1 MGTGFDFST
10 ADKLTVDDLG
20 VVVRG
25 RSYCGEVVAPS
36 SAGSGWS
43 VYAMYRCHIVRRGPW
58 QIYEVNL
65 QTEEVSV
72 YDGTNDDPQQIL
84 AFPDGRIYVPAP
96 SALLRLNAEA
106 GRFDALPLPFGD
118 YWFWRPGRDSLV
130 YLCGEKRRVLR
141 FDQATDSFEDFGPVG
156 HPQGMV
162 EEPPGG
168 HVTEEGER
176 LTPFAVDSHCMYVT
190 TGQIPRAL
198 WAVDLT
204 TREQRSL
211 LCIIEPD
218 RIYLSQREEGCYAVV
233 ERQGRRAVYRLTF
246 ENTEEVD
253 GLPPLT
259 SSRPTVDGI
268 PRPDLP
274 AAMRGPETEGHGSAM
289 CGKEGL
295 ARIDYRPP
303 DTDWRSVTID
313 LSSFE
318 SYLFRMGST
327 ADGRLLCSSED
338 PYTIFTVDPKTGRA
352 DILGPSPLHTHVYGF
367 AEAGGKIYFVGYWG
381 AKLFAYD
388 PSRPWN
394 YQPGRPDTVPPP
406 TESEAANP
414 QLVARVPMM
423 RRAYDVISGADGRLY
438 IPCSTEFEMPCAS
451 GGGLGWF
458 DPATGEVGLVR
469 DGFIFHRAHT
479 GTTACDGRYIVVST
493 TAWWV
498 RSPGVEPETSGVPDR
513 VVTFDVETGKV
524 VGDLLPADGMAG
536 GGEVVEWQPGKVV
549 GRNRAAEGTNS
560 AETIF
565 YILDVASQQVES
577 VFRLAGSSSNRLL
590 PLPDG
595 RLWGYHDG
603 GVFRLDPETWTFE
616 PVCQLDKPPRDWRIV
631 NGQIFAFHDTH
642 LVRYED

>member
-10 ADKLTVDDLG
+10 ADKLTVDDFG

-36 SAGSGWS
+36 SAGDGWS

-367 AEAGGKIYFVGYWG
+367 AEAGDKIYFVGYWG

-549 GRNRAAEGTNS
+549 GRNRAAEGTSS